1 MHRWTNY
8 VERSRNYNIS
18 YFIMGTT
25 KIEMDEKGTN
35 TKNGSK
41 VLGIQVKCSK
51 HNWQRTI
58 HIKDGIGCSKC
69 YGIKKL

>member
-1 MHRWTNY
+1 
-8 VERSRNYNIS
+8 
-18 YFIMGTT
+18 MGTT
-25 KIEMDEKGTN
+25 KIEMDEKGSK

-41 VLGIQVKCSK
+41 VLGIQLKCRH

-69 YGIKKL
+69 YGLLTPTPHREL

>member
-1 MHRWTNY
+1 
-8 VERSRNYNIS
+8 
-18 YFIMGTT
+18 MGNT
-25 KIEMDEKGTN
+25 KIRDMDEKGST

-41 VLGIQVKCSK
+41 VLGIQLKCRD

-69 YGIKKL
+69 YGTLPAKNSTSQ